1 MYIFGGYI
9 YIYTR
14 AFKCK
19 DFCFFFRRAV
29 IANHWAQGG
38 YGAKDLAAAVES
50 VCEEGK
56 ADFKLLYPVSEYVY
70 IYICIY
76 TYMYICVCV
85 QMYVYVYVCAQRE
98 REREREREGKGSC
111 GGCGEYVRGGYG

>member
-1 MYIFGGYI
+1 MSMRVYNICIYLVCI
-9 YIYTR
+9 YIYTH
-14 AFKCK
+14 AHSNVKIS
-19 DFCFFFRRAV
+19 DFFRRAV

-70 IYICIY
+70 IYVYIY
-76 TYMYICVCV
+76 TYIYTYIYVCV
-85 QMYVYVYVCAQRE
+85 QMYV
-98 REREREREGKGSC
+98 
-111 GGCGEYVRGGYG
+111 